1 MKKIFSIISI
11 MLFILFLS
19 LYFSKYNN
27 EYYINQ
33 KVLTDEAIER
43 FEKDLRAG
51 KEIKASN
58 YIQKEKDYNNRFSKL
73 GLKTS
78 SLIEKTFRK
87 TLKLFAKYISKLE
100 NS

>member
-1 MKKIFSIISI
+1 MKKIFNIISI
-11 MLFILFLS
+11 ILVVLFLS

-33 KVLTDEAIER
+33 KVLTDEAIIR
-43 FEKDLRAG
+43 FEQDLKEG

-58 YIQKEKDYNNRFSKL
+58 YIQKDKDYNNKVSKL

-78 SLIEKTFRK
+78 SLIEKTFTK
-87 TLKLFAKYISKLE
+87 TLKLFAKYISW
-100 NS
+100 

>member
-1 MKKIFSIISI
+1 MKKIFNIISI
-11 MLFILFLS
+11 ILVVLFLS

-33 KVLTDEAIER
+33 KVLTDEAIIR
-43 FEKDLRAG
+43 FEQDLKEG

-58 YIQKEKDYNNRFSKL
+58 YIQKDKDYNNKVSKL

-78 SLIEKTFRK
+78 SLIEKTFTK